1 MKKKTFTLLASLLAV
16 CAVMTTAAFAV
27 TEQSWFR
34 TDIGTG
40 FSTLSASPAEL
51 LQHGTND

>member
-51 LQHGTND
+51 QQHCMND